1 VDPPVGL
8 TIRITTTSA
17 VDRVLR
23 MPGVERLDGVS
34 VRYAGKDFLD
44 AFKAF
49 NTMADLIE
57 LIAYI

>member
-1 VDPPVGL
+1 VEL
-8 TIRITTTSA
+8 TLRFTTTSA

-23 MPGVERLDGVS
+23 MPGVDRLDGVS
-34 VRYAGKDFLD
+34 VRYAGKDFIE